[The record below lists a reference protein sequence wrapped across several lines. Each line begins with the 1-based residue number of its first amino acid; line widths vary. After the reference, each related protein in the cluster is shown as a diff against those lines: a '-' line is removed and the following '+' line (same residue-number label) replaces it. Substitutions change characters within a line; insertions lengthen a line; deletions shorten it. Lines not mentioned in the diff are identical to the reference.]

1 VVATR
6 IRNFGPGMS
15 RPSVLVAFCFL
26 FHGFFLSCSGYH
38 LPQQWRTRAGPVQQS
53 DSDFMGDIARD
64 RVTIKS
70 LEKLSPEEKKLDK
83 FSAPSNFEVN
93 CCMF

>member
-1 VVATR
+1 
-6 IRNFGPGMS
+6 MS

-26 FHGFFLSCSGYH
+26 FHGLFLSCSGYH
-38 LPQQWRTRAGPVQQS
+38 FPQQWRTRAAPVQQS

-93 CCMF
+93 CFIF